1 MTEPTSAPSG
11 GGLAPNV
18 ASLLCYLCGFI
29 TGLIFIFIEKEDK
42 DVRFHAWQSIFFGV
56 ALVILSG
63 AINIVIKIL
72 LAISLGLAF
81 IGSLLNLL
89 LSLGILGIWIF
100 LMIKAYQG
108 ERFKLPFIG
117 DLAEKQLANETA

>member
-1 MTEPTSAPSG
+1 MSAPTSAPSG

-29 TGLIFIFIEKEDK
+29 TGIVFIVIEKENK

-56 ALVILSG
+56 ALIILG
-63 AINIVIKIL
+63 VAIRIVIEIL

-81 IGSLLNLL
+81 IGTLLNLL
-89 LSLGILGIWIF
+89 LSLAILGIWVF

-117 DLAEKQLANETA
+117 DLAEQQLAKEQG